1 VNQPAKPFREHET
14 LEGFFRYV
22 RTRKTKDLTRTSEV
36 CQMIKVREM
45 DIEYCMHYADNL
57 EAARRP
63 AWLYDETKACG
74 VNYNSAIL
82 AGLYDRHHRSFRNY
96 RREAE
101 NIIARLDVSPSATVI
116 DMGCGTGAFAL
127 YAAGHCRMVHAVDV
141 SAAMLRRA
149 QRKARR
155 RGLKN
160 VEFHRGGFLT
170 YEHKAKPADA
180 ISTVAALH
188 HLPDFWKLVA
198 LRRLASMLRPN
209 GRLFLFDVVFSF
221 EAGEYEQS
229 IERFVRKTRD
239 QMGPTGQSESET
251 HVRDEYSTCDWIME
265 GLLERAGFRIQ
276 TADHPDEFLATYLCT
291 KEGP

>member
-1 VNQPAKPFREHET
+1 M
-14 LEGFFRYV
+14 V
-22 RTRKTKDLTRTSEV
+22 RGT
-36 CQMIKVREM
+36 EM
-45 DIEYCMHYADNL
+45 GTEYGMHDADNL

-63 AWLYDETKACG
+63 AWLYDETKPCG
-74 VNYNSAIL
+74 VNYNNAML
-82 AGLYDRHHRSFRNY
+82 ARHYDSHHRSFRDY
-96 RREAE
+96 RKEAE
-101 NIIARLDVSPSATVI
+101 DIVARLDVGPSATVI

-127 YAAGHCRMVHAVDV
+127 YAAGYYRTVHAVDV

-155 RGLKN
+155 MGLQN

-170 YEHKAKPADA
+170 YEHRAEPADA
-180 ISTVAALH
+180 VSTVAALH

-221 EAGEYEQS
+221 DIGEYERS
-229 IERFVRKTRD
+229 VERFIGKTRE
-239 QMGPTGQSESET
+239 QMGLNGQSESEA

-265 GLLERAGFRIQ
+265 GLLERAGFRVQ
-276 TADHPDEFLATYLCT
+276 TADYHDEFLASYLCT
-291 KEGP
+291 KRSSDDAER